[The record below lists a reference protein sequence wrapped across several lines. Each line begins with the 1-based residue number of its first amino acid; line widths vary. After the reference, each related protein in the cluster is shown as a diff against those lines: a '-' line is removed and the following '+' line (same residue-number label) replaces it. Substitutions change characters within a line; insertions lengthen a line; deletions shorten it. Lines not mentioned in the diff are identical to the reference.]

1 LIASMSM
8 DSASCNGVADG
19 TATANGITGG
29 NGINSFSWNT
39 TPVQTTNPATGLAAG
54 NYTIT
59 VTDQKGCFTTRDT
72 YGIRARC
79 IIDCFYEYGQC

>member
-1 LIASMSM
+1 MSM

-39 TPVQTTNPATGLAAG
+39 TPIQTTNPATGLLQE
-54 NYTIT
+54 I
-59 VTDQKGCFTTRDT
+59 
-72 YGIRARC
+72 IR
-79 IIDCFYEYGQC
+79 

>member
-1 LIASMSM
+1 M

-29 NGINSFSWNT
+29 NGTNSFSWNT

-54 NYTIT
+54 NYTSNGNRS
-59 VTDQKGCFTTRDT
+59 KRM
-72 YGIRARC
+72 YYNRK
-79 IIDCFYEYGQC
+79 Y

>member
-39 TPVQTTNPATGLAAG
+39 TPVQTTNPATGWLQKLYDNG
-54 NYTIT
+54 NGS
-59 VTDQKGCFTTRDT
+59 KGCFKLEILR
-72 YGIRARC
+72 Y
-79 IIDCFYEYGQC
+79 